1 MATDQ
6 LSLIFGARRPHPSR
20 DRRRLAEGEA
30 TVKEL
35 TEPFPMS
42 QPAISRH
49 LKVLEGAGLIS
60 RRRAAQ
66 ARPTAL
72 RPEAL
77 NEADAWIECYR
88 AVWRDRISASTPI
101 CGSSKGAAERS
112 VPPEPSPAALGG
124 AVGRPAAEHQSPVL
138 ADHGFCGA

>member
-6 LSLIFGARRPHPSR
+6 LSLIFGALADPTRRAIVA
-20 DRRRLAEGEA
+20 RLAEGEA

-35 TEPFPMS
+35 TEPFAMS
-42 QPAISRH
+42 QPAVSRH
-49 LKVLEGAGLIS
+49 LKVLERAGLIS

-77 NEADAWIECYR
+77 DEADAWIECYR
-88 AVWRDRISASTPI
+88 VVWRGRM
-101 CGSSKGAAERS
+101 ERLDAHLRQL
-112 VPPEPSPAALGG
+112 E
-124 AVGRPAAEHQSPVL
+124 RRR
-138 ADHGFCGA
+138 

>member
-6 LSLIFGARRPHPSR
+6 LSLIFGALADPTRRAIVA
-20 DRRRLAEGEA
+20 RLAEGEA

-49 LKVLEGAGLIS
+49 LKVLERAGLIS

-77 NEADAWIECYR
+77 DEADAWIESHR
-88 AVWRDRISASTPI
+88 ALWR
-101 CGSSKGAAERS
+101 ERM
-112 VPPEPSPAALGG
+112 ERLDAHLRELEA
-124 AVGRPAAEHQSPVL
+124 RR
-138 ADHGFCGA
+138 

>member
-6 LSLIFGARRPHPSR
+6 LSLIFGARRSHPSR

-88 AVWRDRISASTPI
+88 AVWR
-101 CGSSKGAAERS
+101 ERM
-112 VPPEPSPAALGG
+112 ERLDAHLRQLE
-124 AVGRPAAEHQSPVL
+124 GRR
-138 ADHGFCGA
+138 

>member
-1 MATDQ
+1 MANDQ
-6 LSLIFGARRPHPSR
+6 LSLIFGALADPTRRR
-20 DRRRLAEGEA
+20 IIARLAEGEA

-35 TEPFPMS
+35 TAPFPMS

-49 LKVLEGAGLIS
+49 LKVLERAGLIS

-77 NEADAWIECYR
+77 DEADAWIEGSKAIWR
-88 AVWRDRISASTPI
+88 ARM
-101 CGSSKGAAERS
+101 ERLDTHLK
-112 VPPEPSPAALGG
+112 ERNG
-124 AVGRPAAEHQSPVL
+124 
-138 ADHGFCGA
+138 

>member
-1 MATDQ
+1 MANDQ
-6 LSLIFGARRPHPSR
+6 LSLIFGALADPTRRGIIA
-20 DRRRLAEGEA
+20 RLAEGEA

-49 LKVLEGAGLIS
+49 LKVLERAGLIS

-66 ARPTAL
+66 ARPTSL

-77 NEADAWIECYR
+77 DEADAWIEWSR
-88 AVWRDRISASTPI
+88 AVWRGRM
-101 CGSSKGAAERS
+101 ER
-112 VPPEPSPAALGG
+112 LD
-124 AVGRPAAEHQSPVL
+124 EHLKERHS
-138 ADHGFCGA
+138 DG

>member
-6 LSLIFGARRPHPSR
+6 LSLIFGALADPTRRAIVA
-20 DRRRLAEGEA
+20 RLAEGEA

-49 LKVLEGAGLIS
+49 LKVLERAGLIS

-72 RPEAL
+72 RREAL
-77 NEADAWIECYR
+77 DEADAWIECYR
-88 AVWRDRISASTPI
+88 AVWQ
-101 CGSSKGAAERS
+101 ERM
-112 VPPEPSPAALGG
+112 ERFDAHL
-124 AVGRPAAEHQSPVL
+124 RQLERRR
-138 ADHGFCGA
+138 

>member
-6 LSLIFGARRPHPSR
+6 LSLIFGALADPTRRGILT
-20 DRRRLAEGEA
+20 RLAEGEA

-35 TEPFPMS
+35 AEPFPIS
-42 QPAISRH
+42 QPAISKH
-49 LKVLEGAGLIS
+49 LRVLEEAGLVS

-77 NEADAWIECYR
+77 DEADAWIEMSR
-88 AVWRDRISASTPI
+88 AVWRGRM
-101 CGSSKGAAERS
+101 ERLDIHLK
-112 VPPEPSPAALGG
+112 ERNG
-124 AVGRPAAEHQSPVL
+124 
-138 ADHGFCGA
+138 

>member
-6 LSLIFGARRPHPSR
+6 LSLIFGALADPTRRGIIA
-20 DRRRLAEGEA
+20 RLAEGEA

-35 TEPFPMS
+35 TEPFPVS

-49 LKVLEGAGLIS
+49 LKVLERAGLIS

-66 ARPTAL
+66 ARPTVL

-77 NEADAWIECYR
+77 DEADAWIEYSR
-88 AVWRDRISASTPI
+88 AVWRGRI
-101 CGSSKGAAERS
+101 ERLDAHLK
-112 VPPEPSPAALGG
+112 EREGDG
-124 AVGRPAAEHQSPVL
+124 
-138 ADHGFCGA
+138 

>member
-6 LSLIFGARRPHPSR
+6 LSLIFGALADPTRRAIVA
-20 DRRRLAEGEA
+20 RLAEGEA

-49 LKVLEGAGLIS
+49 LKVLERAGLIS

-77 NEADAWIECYR
+77 DEADAWIESHR
-88 AVWRDRISASTPI
+88 AVWR
-101 CGSSKGAAERS
+101 ERM
-112 VPPEPSPAALGG
+112 ERLDAHLRELEA
-124 AVGRPAAEHQSPVL
+124 RR
-138 ADHGFCGA
+138 

>member
-6 LSLIFGARRPHPSR
+6 LSLIFRALADPTRRGILV
-20 DRRRLAEGEA
+20 RLAEGEA

-35 TEPFPMS
+35 AEPFPVS

-49 LKVLEGAGLIS
+49 LKVLERAGLIS

-77 NEADAWIECYR
+77 DEADAWIERSR
-88 AVWRDRISASTPI
+88 AVWQGRI
-101 CGSSKGAAERS
+101 ERLDAHLK
-112 VPPEPSPAALGG
+112 EREGDG
-124 AVGRPAAEHQSPVL
+124 
-138 ADHGFCGA
+138 

>member
-6 LSLIFGARRPHPSR
+6 LSLIFGALADPTRRGIIA
-20 DRRRLAEGEA
+20 RLAEGEA

-35 TEPFPMS
+35 AQPFPMS

-49 LKVLEGAGLIS
+49 LKVLERAGLIS

-72 RPEAL
+72 RPAAL
-77 NEADAWIECYR
+77 DEADAWIECSR
-88 AVWRDRISASTPI
+88 AAWQGRIERL
-101 CGSSKGAAERS
+101 GAHLKER
-112 VPPEPSPAALGG
+112 EGNG
-124 AVGRPAAEHQSPVL
+124 
-138 ADHGFCGA
+138 